1 VYLATY
7 EKIILF
13 ITLVST
19 LSAVSQNAEFKTI
32 AINTVNIIEMTL
44 LVMINL
50 ISIITLTITYS
61 TNKRCYIR

>member
-1 VYLATY
+1 MK
-7 EKIILF
+7 KIILF

-61 TNKRCYIR
+61 TK

>member
-1 VYLATY
+1 MK
-7 EKIILF
+7 KIILF
-13 ITLVST
+13 ITFVST

-50 ISIITLTITYS
+50 NSIITLTITYS
-61 TNKRCYIR
+61 TK